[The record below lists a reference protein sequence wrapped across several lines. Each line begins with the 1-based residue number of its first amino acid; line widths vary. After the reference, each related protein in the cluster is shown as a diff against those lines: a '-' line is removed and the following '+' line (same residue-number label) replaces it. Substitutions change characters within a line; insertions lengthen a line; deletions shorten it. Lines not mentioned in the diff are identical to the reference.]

1 MHHLTLALV
10 PSKLQRTSRTWGQL
24 VSKGDSGILQK
35 ARLSAALCVFET
47 EATHTITTR
56 NREQTMTRRRS
67 VHRTLRLKRCTVG
80 KHKSRNPPSDESPTY
95 YEVYY
100 ESHSRLIV
108 KTSYYEVY
116 YEGDSY
122 NKLYY
127 VSHSATVQ
135 LPRAADPALSLR
147 TERHRP
153 NLLPQH
159 RHVGPLGCA
168 GSPLSCVTQR
178 TAVAQLLSDVYT

>member
-80 KHKSRNPPSDESPTY
+80 KHQHKSRNPPSDESPTY

-116 YEGDSY
+116 YEGDS
-122 NKLYY
+122 LIISSTMCHI
-127 VSHSATVQ
+127 VCAV
-135 LPRAADPALSLR
+135 PRAADPALSLR

-168 GSPLSCVTQR
+168 WSPL
-178 TAVAQLLSDVYT
+178 